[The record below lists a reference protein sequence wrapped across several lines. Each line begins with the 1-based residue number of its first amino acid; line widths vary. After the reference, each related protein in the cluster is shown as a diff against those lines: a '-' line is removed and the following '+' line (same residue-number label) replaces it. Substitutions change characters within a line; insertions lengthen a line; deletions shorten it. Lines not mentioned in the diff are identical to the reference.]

1 MAGRSSSSTSSH
13 DGGGSRRGTTS
24 RSTAAPARPSRRGRG
39 HDGDAEAPASS
50 GRGSLGGLLRG
61 PGSVLGGLSG
71 IDGATRSLDR
81 LSRAAERGADFLER
95 LEEELGWERAIDFV
109 ERLETLVALIE
120 GRGVL
125 ADRLRHLVHAVEG
138 IHHSMEEIETMV
150 ADLHEHVVPPAPK
163 RSRAASGTSAARPA
177 RSRR

>member
-1 MAGRSSSSTSSH
+1 MARRSSTTPGDGGTRRSST
-13 DGGGSRRGTTS
+13 RT
-24 RSTAAPARPSRRGRG
+24 TAAPPRRTRG
-39 HDGDAEAPASS
+39 HALEEAPAGS
-50 GRGSLGGLLRG
+50 GRAGLGGLLRG

-95 LEEELGWERAIDFV
+95 LEEEVGWERAVEFV

-150 ADLHEHVVPPAPK
+150 ADLHEHVIPATRQIRRP
-163 RSRAASGTSAARPA
+163 AAAARPA
-177 RSRR
+177 RPRR

>member
-1 MAGRSSSSTSSH
+1 MAGRSSSSSSSH
-13 DGGGSRRGTTS
+13 DGGGSRRGTS
-24 RSTAAPARPSRRGRG
+24 PRSTAAPARPSRRGRG

-95 LEEELGWERAIDFV
+95 LEEELGWERAVDFV
-109 ERLETLVALIE
+109 ERLQTLVALIE

-163 RSRAASGTSAARPA
+163 RRRTAAPVRTT